1 MEEQFKAYRTSRQ
14 PDGKITIHDVEIFE
28 LGSHKGFDY
37 SPEWAQKA
45 LENHAHLQNG
55 GFYPSAIIGHNDGKE
70 EKPARGRMANFRM
83 DGKYIKADLTHVPE
97 PVYESL
103 KQGEYPHRSVEV
115 NPQEARFTA
124 LALLGGT
131 SPYHK
136 LPNLELFGGDPEA
149 VRIPFRSDDSSTLQT
164 ITQEIISKIK
174 SIFEN
179 KQEGK
184 KMPENNT
191 QQMTEAQVLQK
202 HAELFKQQ
210 FGMTPEEA
218 VAALKQERETQAQ
231 AAQAARQAANA
242 AFAEKL
248 KKEYHLAPAFV
259 DERIAPFLNALA
271 GDGVVKFSESEQI
284 PQAEA
289 FRAVITGFLDS
300 LKEEKLFLP
309 GEETVTGVK
318 YEQFEGGEDTRKL
331 HEKISKRARALVAEG
346 KFKGFAEAYQAAA
359 FEEAGK

>member
-45 LENHAHLQNG
+45 LANHAHLQNG
-55 GFYPSAIIGHNDGKE
+55 GYYPSAIIGHNDGKE
-70 EKPARGRMANFRM
+70 EKPARGRVANFRI

-103 KQGEYPHRSVEV
+103 KKGEYPHRSVEV

-149 VRIPFRSDDSSTLQT
+149 VRIPFQSDDPSTLQT
-164 ITQEIISKIK
+164 ISQEIISKIK

-179 KQEGK
+179 KQEGRE
-184 KMPENNT
+184 MPDNNT
-191 QQMTEAQVLQK
+191 QQLTEAQVLQK

-231 AAQAARQAANA
+231 AAKAAQQAENA

-248 KKEYHLAPAFV
+248 KKEYHLAPALV
-259 DERIAPFLNALA
+259 DERIAPFLNSLA
-271 GDGVVKFSESEQI
+271 GDSVVKFSESEQQ
-284 PQAEA
+284 PQGKA
-289 FRAVITGFLDS
+289 FQGIITGFLEA

-309 GEETVTGVK
+309 GEELAAGVK
-318 YEQFEGGEDTRKL
+318 YELFESVEDAQKL
-331 HEKISKRARALVAEG
+331 HERLTRQARQAVAEG
-346 KFKGFAEAYQAAA
+346 KFKNFHEAYQAAA
-359 FEEAGK
+359 FQAAGK